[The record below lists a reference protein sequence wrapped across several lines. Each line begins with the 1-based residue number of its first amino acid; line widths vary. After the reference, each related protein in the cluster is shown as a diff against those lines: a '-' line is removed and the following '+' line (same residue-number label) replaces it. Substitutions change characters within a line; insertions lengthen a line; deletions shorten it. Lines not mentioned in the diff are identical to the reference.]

1 MTYVTYTVGAK
12 CILNLSDRDG
22 ATQSRHRPKHVL
34 SDLTHG
40 AFRTLKRRSPV
51 ITQMLVNTKLAT
63 KQKSI
68 VCIVTKPDL

>member
-40 AFRTLKRRSPV
+40 AFRTLKRRGNISMV
-51 ITQMLVNTKLAT
+51 TGDNTNAR
-63 KQKSI
+63 QY
-68 VCIVTKPDL
+68 